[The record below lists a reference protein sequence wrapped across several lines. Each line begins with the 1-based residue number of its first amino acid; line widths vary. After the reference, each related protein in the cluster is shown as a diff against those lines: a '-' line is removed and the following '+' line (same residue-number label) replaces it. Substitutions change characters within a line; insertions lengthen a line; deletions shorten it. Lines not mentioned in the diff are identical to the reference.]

1 MTLTSWAIVLW
12 LAVVN
17 SALAFTLWNRTL
29 RTLSAM
35 ESSIINN
42 TMLFQIAALAWM
54 FLGEGLGWRE
64 GAGMGLAAAGILAVQ
79 LRRT

>member
-1 MTLTSWAIVLW
+1 LGHCD
-12 LAVVN
+12 LAGSGD

-42 TMLFQIAALAWM
+42 TMLFQITTLAWV
-54 FLGEGLGWRE
+54 FLGEELAWR
-64 GAGMGLAAAGILAVQ
+64 GAAGMVLAAIGILAVQ
-79 LRRT
+79 IRRR